1 MKIWAEKTTICI
13 KVNPYYTYY
22 AKLCGIGKFGDS
34 PDKDTMWGWVEHLKT
49 KVWWTTEIQRSF
61 IELATIM
68 FPNE

>member
-49 KVWWTTEIQRSF
+49 KV
-61 IELATIM
+61 
-68 FPNE
+68 